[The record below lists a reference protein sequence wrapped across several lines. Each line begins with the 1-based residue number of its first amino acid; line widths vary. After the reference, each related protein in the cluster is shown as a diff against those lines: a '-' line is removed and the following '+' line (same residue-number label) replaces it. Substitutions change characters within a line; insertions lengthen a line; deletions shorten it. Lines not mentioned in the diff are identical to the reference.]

1 MLCQNWGRTMRTFL
15 YDEREGLIQG
25 LSLEELV
32 ERSIN
37 TNCAFW
43 IDCLTPDPKE
53 IHRLGEVLGLHPLAI
68 EDLINSQHRP
78 KIDVYENGLLIVVRD
93 ADVDRIEK
101 GARALELDLFL
112 GRNFLIT
119 VHTERME
126 SIEMALN
133 RLEGAASRT
142 LGRGPDYLMHWIID
156 MLVDDNLQLLNWL
169 DEEISDLEEDLFT
182 APTQDVLM
190 RTARLRKNVI
200 YLQRIMA
207 PELELIKRLAWDDL
221 PFIKKS
227 LRVYFR
233 DVYDNLARI
242 NDLVYAYREIVS
254 SDMATHQTLISNRL
268 NEVMKTLTIIA
279 TIMLPLTLITGL
291 FGMNVDFPG
300 HSSKFAFW
308 AIIAGMS
315 AMSIGMLFY
324 FKRRGWFG

>member
-1 MLCQNWGRTMRTFL
+1 MHTYL

-25 LSLEELV
+25 LAIEELV
-32 ERSIN
+32 ERSAS

-53 IHRLGEVLGLHPLAI
+53 IHRLGDLFNLHPLAV
-68 EDLINSQHRP
+68 EDLINPQHRP
-78 KIDVYENGLLIVVRD
+78 KIDIYENGLFVVVRD

-112 GRNFLIT
+112 GRNFIIT
-119 VHTERME
+119 VHTERMQ
-126 SIEMALN
+126 SIEKALA
-133 RLEGAASRT
+133 RIESAASRT

-169 DEEISDLEEDLFT
+169 DEEISELEEDLFK
-182 APTQDVLM
+182 AQTQDVLVQ
-190 RTARLRKNVI
+190 TVRLRKNII
-200 YLQRIMA
+200 YLQRILA

-221 PFIKKS
+221 PFVKKS

-233 DVYDNLARI
+233 DVYDNLVRI
-242 NDLVYAYREIVS
+242 NDLVVAYREIVS
-254 SDMATHQTLISNRL
+254 SDVATHQTIVSNKL

-279 TIMLPLTLITGL
+279 TIMLPLTLVTGF
-291 FGMNVDFPG
+291 FGMNVHFPYTPDD
-300 HSSKFAFW
+300 SSVFW
-308 AIIAGMS
+308 VLLASMS
-315 AMSIGMLFY
+315 VLGVGMLYY

>member
-1 MLCQNWGRTMRTFL
+1 MRTYL

-25 LSLEELV
+25 LSIEELV
-32 ERSIN
+32 ARSVD
-37 TNCAFW
+37 THSVFW

-53 IHRLGEVLGLHPLAI
+53 IHRLGDLVSLHPLVV
-68 EDLINSQHRP
+68 EDLINPQHRP
-78 KIDVYENGLLIVVRD
+78 KIDIYENGLLIVVRD

-126 SIEMALN
+126 SIEMAIS

-156 MLVDDNLQLLNWL
+156 MLVDDNLQILNWL
-169 DEEISDLEEDLFT
+169 DEEVSELEEAISRQPERIALQQAT
-182 APTQDVLM
+182 
-190 RTARLRKNVI
+190 RLRKNII
-200 YLQRIMA
+200 YLQRILG
-207 PELELIKRLAWDDL
+207 PQLELIRRMASDDL
-221 PFIKKS
+221 PYIKKS

-233 DVYDNLARI
+233 DVSDNLARI
-242 NDLVYAYREIVS
+242 HELVVAYREIVS
-254 SDMATHQTLISNRL
+254 SDMATHQTLISNKL

-279 TIMLPLTLITGL
+279 TIFLPLTFLASIY
-291 FGMNVDFPG
+291 GMNFDNMPELKSPWGYPVAIG
-300 HSSKFAFW
+300 IMSLIGATMFW
-308 AIIAGMS
+308 W
-315 AMSIGMLFY
+315 

>member
-1 MLCQNWGRTMRTFL
+1 MRTYL

-25 LSLEELV
+25 LSIEELV
-32 ERSIN
+32 ARSVN
-37 TNCAFW
+37 THSVFW

-53 IHRLGEVLGLHPLAI
+53 IHRLGDLVSLHPLVV
-68 EDLINSQHRP
+68 EDLINPQHRP
-78 KIDVYENGLLIVVRD
+78 KIDIYENGLLIVVRD

-126 SIEMALN
+126 SIEMAIS

-156 MLVDDNLQLLNWL
+156 MLVDDNLQILNWL
-169 DEEISDLEEDLFT
+169 DEEVSELEEAISRQPERIALQQAT
-182 APTQDVLM
+182 
-190 RTARLRKNVI
+190 RLRKNII
-200 YLQRIMA
+200 YLQRILG
-207 PELELIKRLAWDDL
+207 PQLELIRRMASDDL
-221 PFIKKS
+221 PYIKKS

-233 DVYDNLARI
+233 DVSDNLARI
-242 NDLVYAYREIVS
+242 HELVVAYREIVS
-254 SDMATHQTLISNRL
+254 SDMATHQTLISNKL

-279 TIMLPLTLITGL
+279 TIFLPLTFLASIY
-291 FGMNVDFPG
+291 GMNFDNMPELKSPWGYPVAIG
-300 HSSKFAFW
+300 VMILIGATMFW
-308 AIIAGMS
+308 W
-315 AMSIGMLFY
+315 

>member
-1 MLCQNWGRTMRTFL
+1 MRTFL
-15 YDEREGLIQG
+15 YDEREGLLQG

-53 IHRLGEVLGLHPLAI
+53 IHRLGEILSLHPLAI

-78 KIDVYENGLLIVVRD
+78 KIDVYENGLLVVVRD

-182 APTQDVLM
+182 APTQEVLV

-200 YLQRIMA
+200 YLQRILA

-254 SDMATHQTLISNRL
+254 SDMATHQTLVANKL
-268 NEVMKTLTIIA
+268 NEVMKWLTIIA
-279 TIMLPLTLITGL
+279 TFMLPLTLISGI
-291 FGMNVDFPG
+291 FGMNVEFPG
-300 HSSKFAFW
+300 FGGKIAFW
-308 AIIAGMS
+308 VIIIAMILLS
-315 AMSIGMLFY
+315 SLMLFY
-324 FKRRGWFG
+324 FKRRGWFS